1 MFQSF
6 FFVVVVVLVEMVAFS
21 FFFYSSPSR
30 IIVYLCRASSFFFF
44 FVTPDEVRLSG
55 VDVVRMAAPTPFYL
69 QFTQKKKKKK
79 KTGKRTL
86 LSLLGGVGASAWTK
100 NEPVSAAADG
110 ERQHGSDEF
119 TCTRRERKG
128 KKKRTGETRSTYA
141 RTE

>member
-69 QFTQKKKKKK
+69 QFTQKKKEKENRKKNIVEL
-79 KTGKRTL
+79 TGW
-86 LSLLGGVGASAWTK
+86 GGGFCL
-100 NEPVSAAADG
+100 
-110 ERQHGSDEF
+110 DE
-119 TCTRRERKG
+119 
-128 KKKRTGETRSTYA
+128 KRTGECRSRWGEATRK
-141 RTE
+141 